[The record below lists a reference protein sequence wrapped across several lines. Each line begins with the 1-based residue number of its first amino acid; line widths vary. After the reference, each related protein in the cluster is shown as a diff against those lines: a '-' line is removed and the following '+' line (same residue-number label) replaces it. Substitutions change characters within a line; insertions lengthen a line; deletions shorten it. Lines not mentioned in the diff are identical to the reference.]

1 MSLEKLAKQI
11 FDECAKDGEPVT
23 MEEAMEMAQMEIGA
37 KEVKTV
43 NRAVEPKKDSEKKPK
58 IVQVSQ
64 EKQELF
70 SILWEGLSNLY
81 ENAQILNQNKLI
93 SVQIGEK
100 TFKIDIIEQRKPKK

>member
-1 MSLEKLAKQI
+1 MKLEDLAKQI
-11 FDECAKDGEPVT
+11 FNECEKEGEPVT
-23 MEEAMEMAQMEIGA
+23 MEEAIEMAQMEIGA

-43 NRAVEPKKDSEKKPK
+43 NRSVEPKKDSEKKPK
-58 IVQVSQ
+58 TVQVSQ